1 MEILSPVPIIDQI
14 AALPAWQRARIDW
27 VRVTWAGDRWAVT
40 VSWQGMSECAD
51 PGEHVEW
58 HGRVTHV
65 AWEKPAP
72 LVLTRADG
80 AVIEEEL
87 TDLVTSGII
96 GDATCERIEEPGA
109 ARVRW
114 RVQAWLGCI
123 ARCDLVDGPASWQ
136 VLLAAQA
143 DVAHARW
150 VTARAEAALTVAMGE
165 AMDGGLSAA
174 RAAKALGLSR
184 SRVYQVRDGR
194 R

>member
-58 HGRVTHV
+58 HGRV
-65 AWEKPAP
+65 
-72 LVLTRADG
+72 DG